1 MEKNLDTL
9 NTDLNKTKNVLKE
22 KKQSF
27 LEEKRS
33 SLFDINQNQIFLDK
47 YFYMLNK
54 DFKNEYIYI
63 IYIINWFNR
72 FYDICP

>member
-1 MEKNLDTL
+1 MDTL

>member
-1 MEKNLDTL
+1 MDTL

-33 SLFDINQNQIFLDK
+33 SLFDINQNQIFLYK

-63 IYIINWFNR
+63 IYYKLI
-72 FYDICP
+72 